1 MKYKIKKENKITQK
15 IQRAKKKT
23 KNLVRRC
30 RRAHTAATATENAT
44 LLPLL
49 AQKSLQLQLLVLV
62 LVQSKR
68 LGTL

>member
-1 MKYKIKKENKITQK
+1 MKYKIKKKNKITQNSK
-15 IQRAKKKT
+15 SKKEN

-30 RRAHTAATATENAT
+30 RRAHTAANATENAT
-44 LLPLL
+44 LLPLLVL

-62 LVQSKR
+62 QSKR